1 MNLLTHPETLKVTP
15 ADLVPI
21 FLEQEAKGAFPVT
34 ISTFSDVKAKKT
46 DNPYESLFRL
56 IHLNGLAGFN
66 YQAAV
71 ERQQGREGQTPVF
84 TLKPRA
90 WGERISR
97 CLVKHTKAG
106 ETEPQYYL
114 SLMVRRT
121 LGTPLYFARQ
131 GGFMQTVAKERI
143 LQFLPARKND
153 GANQGVEKPVV
164 FRDMNLGNM
173 RAVKVGGRTYQV
185 T

>member
-1 MNLLTHPETLKVTP
+1 MNILTHPETLKVTP

-34 ISTFSDVKAKKT
+34 ISAFSDTKAKKT
-46 DNPYESLFRL
+46 DNPYEAIFRL
-56 IHLNGLAGFN
+56 LHINGLSGFN

-90 WGERISR
+90 WGQRYSKS
-97 CLVKHTKAG
+97 LVVHTKEG
-106 ETEPQYYL
+106 DVEPTYYL
-114 SLMVRRT
+114 SLMVRRS

-143 LQFLPARKND
+143 AQFLPIKKDERTR
-153 GANQGVEKPVV
+153 QGVEKPVV
-164 FRDMNLGNM
+164 FKDFSLNNM
-173 RAVKVGGRTYQV
+173 RAVKVDGKTYQV